1 MKIHHL
7 LVLLISLVVT
17 SAFAQTWAP
26 LSSGTSEHL
35 ISVSFT
41 DDLHGCA
48 VGYGGVILKTTNGG
62 ASWTPQNSGT
72 LDRFYSVYFTSA
84 GTGWAVGDAGLIRKT
99 VDGGASWTAV
109 NPPVSADFRV
119 VGFLDANTGFIGG
132 GFSSALTT
140 ILKTTDGGNSWMDVS
155 PGNISPQQVVYG
167 IFFTSP
173 NIGYAADYDGRIL
186 KTTNGG
192 ASWTAQTIAPNYN
205 LHAVYFTDA
214 NTGYVSG
221 GNIPGNSGVILKT
234 INGGNTWST
243 YSLTNGFLTDIKFL
257 DANTGYAI
265 GGNLANNTSIIL
277 KTTDAGNNWTTENTS
292 SSRQFRAF
300 FPSGQAGYSCGLDG
314 TILKLSSPGQP
325 CDNTFIQSLTNMG
338 GSQPNIFPDPSGD
351 FYATGM
357 RNDSIV
363 IVRFDQGGSPLW
375 ARAFRLGNDVLQI
388 RDMFVDDSGDL
399 IGVAFYE
406 TAFLSE
412 IRSAAFRYNI
422 ASHSFVWVRYLTGV
436 NYSNI
441 HNVGASDCVATGT
454 ELSGSTHLIRLDKNS
469 GAVSGYDLAGDGGD
483 YYSTV
488 YNGVLYGACRR
499 YYDGFQASVFAHDV
513 NTGAFLWQN
522 SIISEAD
529 GFNDTRMYPVEPVI
543 DNNEIVV
550 LASGDLQGFD
560 IYTNGPV
567 DLVLAKTNLTGDVM
581 WTKQYVIAGF
591 DRPWATAVVSTDGGY
606 YLVANLYSEAL
617 GNFAYS
623 VLIKTDKQGQ
633 VQWAKRLGISGKN
646 IAKNV
651 MERDGFLYLTMAS
664 DSYGPNDL
672 LLIKLD
678 QNGNTETGCDFVQ
691 PIGVET
697 LTLANFQHAQ
707 NYDAVNIG
715 IALEPQSAVST
726 ETGLQTVT
734 YCNTPC
740 ICPGLFV
747 SVGPDTTICAGE
759 SVQLTYSSNGNFTS
773 FNWSPAAGLSCAD
786 CSTPTASPASTTVY
800 HLEATAE
807 DGCIK
812 YDSVTIVVNAPTAFT
827 QNVTTC
833 ENEPFVFNGNVYAA
847 SGTYTDLFTAA
858 NGCDSI
864 VTTNLSVLP
873 LPTRAETIEFCAGE
887 SVTIGGTTYTQPGTV
902 VETLPGLGDACDTV
916 VTYTLNVLPLPTRAE
931 TIEFCAGESVV
942 IGGTTYM
949 QPGTVV
955 QTLPGLGAA
964 CDTVVTY
971 TLNVLPLPTRAE
983 TIEFCAGESVVIG
996 GTTYTQSGT
1005 VVQTLPGLG
1014 AACDTVVTYTLNVL
1028 PLPTRAETIE
1038 FCAGESVTIGGTT
1051 YTQSG
1056 TVVETLPG
1064 LGDACDTVV
1073 TYTLNVL
1080 PLPTRAETISFC
1092 PSETIVLGGTAY
1104 TQPGTVTLTIPGTV
1118 GCDTVVTYTL
1128 QYLTPAPSNVSIDC
1142 PEGVNIG
1149 IDPGA
1154 GPTVA
1159 NYDLPLAAS
1168 DCPCPGIALS
1178 QTAGL
1183 PSGSAFPPG
1192 TTNVCYTA
1200 LDSCGNSASCCF
1212 EVNIREA
1219 LACDIKEIGCMK
1231 YELLTITADADG
1243 NRTYRIRVKNNCANK
1258 MIYTAIQLPDG
1269 ITAIEPANLSVYE
1282 APSGHP
1288 YEVRNPNYTP
1298 TYSIRFK
1305 STTDSLA
1312 NGQSDIFEYTLPAQ
1326 AQPLFIHITSRL
1338 APQLM
1343 YEAHLNTFNCPIGV
1357 TPDGDK
1363 TANRENGDA
1372 TNWSAL
1378 RLYPNPNPGVFTV
1391 ELYATPAQGTL
1402 FRVTD
1407 VMGQL
1412 VLENPADPDRTVQTV
1427 QAGDLPPGLYFL
1439 QVVVEGRVQATAKF
1453 VKQ

>member
-1 MKIHHL
+1 MKIQHLFIL
-7 LVLLISLVVT
+7 LVSFVAT
-17 SAFAQTWAP
+17 RASAQNW
-26 LSSGTSEHL
+26 SQQISGTSEHL
-35 ISVSFT
+35 ISISFT
-41 DDLHGCA
+41 DDLHGCV
-48 VGYGGVILKTTNGG
+48 VGYGGVILKTVNGG

-72 LDRFYSVYFTSA
+72 TDRFYSVYFTSA
-84 GTGWAVGDAGLIRKT
+84 NTGWAVGDAGLIRKT

-119 VGFLDANTGFIGG
+119 VWFLDANTGFIGG

-140 ILKTTDGGNSWMDVS
+140 ILKTTDGGNTWTDIS
-155 PGNISPQQVVYG
+155 PVNLFPQQVVYG

-173 NIGYAADYDGRIL
+173 GTGYAVDYDGRLL

-192 ASWTAQTIAPNYN
+192 VSWTAQTIAPNYN
-205 LHAVYFTDA
+205 LHAIYFTDA

-234 INGGNTWST
+234 VNGGNTWST

-265 GGNLANNTSIIL
+265 GGSLANNSSIIL
-277 KTTDAGNNWTTENTS
+277 KTTDAGNTWSAENTS

-314 TILKLSSPGQP
+314 TILKLSSPAQP

-363 IVRFDQGGSPLW
+363 IVRFDQGGTPLW
-375 ARAFRLGNDVLQI
+375 ARVFRLGNDVLQI

-406 TAFLSE
+406 TTFLSE

-422 ASHSFVWVRYLTGV
+422 ASQSFVWVRYLAGV

-441 HNVGASDCVATGT
+441 HNVSGGDCVATGT
-454 ELSGSTHLIRLDKNS
+454 ESSGSTHLIRLDKNS
-469 GAVSGYDLAGDGGD
+469 GAVSGYNLVGDGGD

-499 YYDGFQASVFAHDV
+499 YYNGFQASVFAHDV
-513 NTGAFLWQN
+513 NSGAFLWQN
-522 SIISEAD
+522 LIISED
-529 GFNDTRMYPVEPVI
+529 VGFNTRMYPVKPVI

-560 IYTNGPV
+560 VYPNGPV
-567 DLVLAKTNLTGDVM
+567 ELVLAKTSLSGDVL
-581 WTKQYVIAGF
+581 WTKQYIVAGF
-591 DRPWATAVVSTDGGY
+591 DRPVGTAVVSTDGGY

-617 GNFAYS
+617 GNHAYS

-672 LLIKLD
+672 LLLKLD

-691 PIGVET
+691 PIAVET
-697 LTLANFQHAQ
+697 VPLANFQQAR
-707 NYDAVNIG
+707 NYDPFASG
-715 IALEPQSAVST
+715 ISLTLQSAVSA
-726 ETGLQTVT
+726 ETDLETVT

-759 SVQLTYSSNGNFTS
+759 SVQLTYSSNGNFTR
-773 FNWSPAAGLSCAD
+773 FNWSPAAGLSCTD

-812 YDSVTIVVNAPTAFT
+812 YDSVTIVVNAPSAFT

-858 NGCDSI
+858 NGCDSL
-864 VTTNLSVLP
+864 VTTNLVVLPLPTRDETIEFCAGESVVIGGTTYTQSGTVVQTQPGVGAACDTVVTYTLNVLPLPTRAETIEFCAGESVVIGGTTYTQPGTVVETLPGLGAACDTVVTYTLTVLPLPTRAETIGFCAGESVTIGGTTYTQPGTVVEILPGLGDACDTVVTYTLNVLP

-931 TIEFCAGESVV
+931 TI
-942 IGGTTYM
+942 
-949 QPGTVV
+949 
-955 QTLPGLGAA
+955 
-964 CDTVVTY
+964 
-971 TLNVLPLPTRAE
+971 
-983 TIEFCAGESVVIG
+983 
-996 GTTYTQSGT
+996 
-1005 VVQTLPGLG
+1005 
-1014 AACDTVVTYTLNVL
+1014 
-1028 PLPTRAETIE
+1028 
-1038 FCAGESVTIGGTT
+1038 
-1051 YTQSG
+1051 
-1056 TVVETLPG
+1056 
-1064 LGDACDTVV
+1064 
-1073 TYTLNVL
+1073 
-1080 PLPTRAETISFC
+1080 SFC

-1104 TQPGTVTLTIPGTV
+1104 TQPGTVSLTIPGTA

-1128 QYLTPAPSNVSIDC
+1128 QYLTPAPSNVSIQC
-1142 PEGVNIG
+1142 PEAVNIG

-1154 GPTVA
+1154 GPTPA
-1159 NYDLPLAAS
+1159 FYNIPAAAS
-1168 DCPCPGIALS
+1168 DCPCPGIAVSL
-1178 QTAGL
+1178 TEGL
-1183 PSGSAFPPG
+1183 PSGALFLAG
-1192 TTNVCYTA
+1192 TTEVCYTA

-1212 EVNIREA
+1212 DVIIREA
-1219 LACDIKEIGCMK
+1219 QACDIKEIGCIK
-1231 YELLTITADADG
+1231 YELLTITADAGG
-1243 NRTYRIRVKNNCANK
+1243 NRTYRIRVTNNCSNAL
-1258 MIYTAIQLPDG
+1258 IYTAIQLPDG
-1269 ITAIEPANLSVYE
+1269 ITALNPPNLSVYE
-1282 APSGHP
+1282 APSGRL
-1288 YEVRNPNYTP
+1288 YDVRNPNYSP
-1298 TYSIRFK
+1298 SYSIRFK
-1305 STTDSLA
+1305 STGIGIA

-1326 AQPLFIHITSRL
+1326 AQPLYIHITSRL
-1338 APQLM
+1338 NPQIM

-1363 TANRENGDA
+1363 STNREDGNA
-1372 TNWSAL
+1372 PNWSAL

-1391 ELYATPAQGTL
+1391 ELNASPAQGTL
-1402 FRVTD
+1402 FRATD
-1407 VMGQL
+1407 LMGQL
-1412 VLENPADPDRTVQTV
+1412 VLENPADPDRTLQTV